1 MCSRGDDRMPNGNN
15 NTNGISKELEKRIA
29 RAKELG
35 VPTLITKLYHDHI
48 KFYPEWIKNPRS
60 RTWIYPAITNAVQL
74 DQHTV
79 KITISG
85 VNFTFSFTE
94 KWISGEHLGLLE
106 VYEDDKKVLALNM
119 VWEYDSR
126 QHEQQIFDIEEF
138 IEGDWIYLF
147 NDFNVFIQKKLK
159 F

>member
-1 MCSRGDDRMPNGNN
+1 MSDVNYGTD
-15 NTNGISKELEKRIA
+15 GIGKELEKRIA

-35 VPTLITKLYHDHI
+35 VPLLITKLYHDHI

-60 RTWIYPAITNAVQL
+60 RTWIYPAVTNAVQL
-74 DQHTV
+74 DPHTL
-79 KITISG
+79 KIALSG
-85 VNFTFSFTE
+85 VYFTFSFTE

-106 VYEDDKKVLALNM
+106 VHENDKKVLALNM
-119 VWEYDSR
+119 AWEYDNR

-138 IEGDWIYLF
+138 IEGDWVYLF
-147 NDFNVFIQKKLK
+147 DDFEVFIQKKLK